1 MTYKQVC
8 RLCFL
13 GIDDELKDDA
23 TSVYT
28 TDISSSFFPV
38 PAAIAVGTVAGP
50 PIAPAAGAAP
60 VYELQQYGVK
70 AVTFT
75 QRKNTK
81 RMKFS
86 LNGALNNI
94 NLSNKAKIII
104 ESVTIPNIL
113 SHTYKQSKC
122 VNNIQLRL
130 RGLSKN
136 ISWDSTS
143 KGKSTLMFSCP
154 VLLNTQG
161 YGETKGGAL
170 STDLDALALTQ
181 KPRINADNNG
191 HLFINTSPDTLY
203 NFSIDDSFLKSGIFE
218 FELLYDIG
226 NCIRNEAIENQFS
239 YVPQTIDFDNDK
251 DDFEQFMI
259 SIIIMDVEEEDDK
272 LYNSEELINKI
283 NHLIYRK

>member
-1 MTYKQVC
+1 MSYKQVC
-8 RLCFL
+8 RLTFL
-13 GIDDELKDDA
+13 GIDDELKND
-23 TSVYT
+23 TSSVYST
-28 TDISSSFFPV
+28 TLNSSFFPV
-38 PAAIAVGTVAGP
+38 PAAAT
-50 PIAPAAGAAP
+50 AASSTA
-60 VYELQQYGVK
+60 YEGQKYGVK

-75 QRKNTK
+75 QKTNTK
-81 RMKFS
+81 RMRFS

-113 SHTYKQSKC
+113 SHTFKQSKC

-136 ISWDSTS
+136 LSWDSSS
-143 KGKSTLMFSCP
+143 KGKTTLIFSCP

-161 YGETKGGAL
+161 YGETKGGTL
-170 STDLDALALTQ
+170 SADIDGIALTQ

-191 HLFINTSPDTLY
+191 HLFINTSPDILY
-203 NFSIDDSFLKSGIFE
+203 NFNIDDSFLKTGIFE

-226 NCIRNEAIENQFS
+226 NCIYNDAVENEFLYI
-239 YVPQTIDFDNDK
+239 PQTINFNNDK

-259 SIIIMDVEEEDDK
+259 SIIIMDIEEDDDK
-272 LYNSEELINKI
+272 LYNDKDLLNKI
-283 NHLIYRK
+283 NNLIYRK

>member
-1 MTYKQVC
+1 MTYVQKA
-8 RLCFL
+8 RLTFL
-13 GIDDELKDDA
+13 GIDDELKNDA
-23 TSVYT
+23 TSVYST
-28 TDISSSFFPV
+28 NLNSSFFPV
-38 PAAIAVGTVAGP
+38 PAAVPVGVGAGV
-50 PIAPAAGAAP
+50 AP
-60 VYELQQYGVK
+60 VYENQQYGVK
-70 AVTFT
+70 AASFT
-75 QRKNTK
+75 QRTNTK
-81 RMKFS
+81 RMRFS

-94 NLSNKAKIII
+94 PLSNKAKIII

-143 KGKSTLMFSCP
+143 KGKSTLIFSCP
-154 VLLNTQG
+154 VFFNTQG
-161 YGETKGGAL
+161 FGE
-170 STDLDALALTQ
+170 STAANTLPDGTVPTER
-181 KPRINADNNG
+181 PRLNADNNG

-203 NFSIDDSFLKSGIFE
+203 NFNIDDSFLKNGIFE

-226 NCIRNEAIENQFS
+226 NVIQNENALNRFF
-239 YVPQTIDFDNDK
+239 YVPQTINFDTDK

-259 SIIIMDVEEEDDK
+259 SIIVMDIEDDNDK

-283 NHLIYRK
+283 NKLIYKK

>member
-1 MTYKQVC
+1 MTYVQKA
-8 RLCFL
+8 RLTFL
-13 GIDDELKDDA
+13 GIDDELKNDP

-28 TDISSSFFPV
+28 TNINSSFFPV
-38 PAAIAVGTVAGP
+38 PAAVNVGTGVGVAP
-50 PIAPAAGAAP
+50 T
-60 VYELQQYGVK
+60 YESQQYGVRQ
-70 AVTFT
+70 VDFT

-81 RMKFS
+81 IMRFS

-143 KGKSTLMFSCP
+143 KGKSTLIFSCP
-154 VLLNTQG
+154 VFFNTQG
-161 YGETKGGAL
+161 FGETTGANTL
-170 STDLDALALTQ
+170 PDGTVPTER
-181 KPRINADNNG
+181 PRFNADNNG

-203 NFSIDDSFLKSGIFE
+203 NFNIDEAFLKNGIFE
-218 FELLYDIG
+218 FELLYDLG
-226 NCIRNEAIENQFS
+226 NIIRNENTLNQFL
-239 YVPQTIDFDNDK
+239 YVPQTIVFNNDK

-259 SIIIMDVEEEDDK
+259 SIIIMDVEEDDN
-272 LYNSEELINKI
+272 LYNDRELINKI

>member
-1 MTYKQVC
+1 LT
-8 RLCFL
+8 FL
-13 GIDDELKDDA
+13 GIDDELKNDP
-23 TSVYT
+23 TSIYT
-28 TDISSSFFPV
+28 TNINSSFFPV
-38 PAAIAVGTVAGP
+38 PAAVNVGTGVGVAP
-50 PIAPAAGAAP
+50 T
-60 VYELQQYGVK
+60 YESQQYGVRQ
-70 AVTFT
+70 VDFT

-81 RMKFS
+81 IMRFS

-113 SHTYKQSKC
+113 SHTFKQSKC

-143 KGKSTLMFSCP
+143 KGKSTLIFSCP
-154 VLLNTQG
+154 VFFNTQG
-161 YGETKGGAL
+161 FGETTGANTL
-170 STDLDALALTQ
+170 PDGTVPTER
-181 KPRINADNNG
+181 PRFNADNNG

-203 NFSIDDSFLKSGIFE
+203 NFNIDEAFLKNGIFE
-218 FELLYDIG
+218 FELLYDLG
-226 NCIRNEAIENQFS
+226 NIIRNENTLNQFL
-239 YVPQTIDFDNDK
+239 YVPQTIVFNNDK

-259 SIIIMDVEEEDDK
+259 SIIIMDVEEDDN
-272 LYNSEELINKI
+272 LYNDRELINKI